1 MRKLTAIAAFMT
13 LVLLPIAVVSSP
25 AAAAPPRAV
34 FNTPRPYAGNA
45 ANFRIVNRVER
56 AIKAMPRY
64 KRGKPRPVITIA
76 TYLLD
81 RTTTVTQL
89 VKACRRGVAVRV
101 IIDEGIQNRNSR
113 RLISTLNGDNVRDRN
128 HDGKPDRKPRRRPC
142 NRPLH
147 KKGGSS
153 HRTDSAEQDD
163 GMMSRQEVSRSVKR
177 RHEGLGH
184 VGQGQQLRQA
194 LQAQLPLGQGQHAH
208 EDVPVLPAARTV
220 MVSSSNL
227 NRGGAK
233 LGWNDMYVMRHR
245 PKSYGAYVRQHRAM
259 TAGKPAPR
267 SRIQFIDGPYTTRFF
282 PIRNAGIKKDPVMS
296 DLRKVRCRSAL
307 GPTRLHI
314 SMFFWK
320 GRRGNYITTK
330 LLNLARTGCR
340 VNIIYGAPSRQM
352 AERLRN
358 AARVNLIRLYDS
370 RWDRNEDGFVE
381 VRTHSKYVAVRG
393 NYAGDRKN
401 WIVMTGSPNWVAG
414 SLSKGD
420 ESTLN
425 IRLRSAY
432 NAYLRNWET
441 VRRHSRKVPFS

>member
-1 MRKLTAIAAFMT
+1 VRKLTAIAAFMT

-25 AAAAPPRAV
+25 AAAVPPRAV

-45 ANFRIVNRVER
+45 ANFTIVNRVER
-56 AIKAMPRY
+56 AIKAMPRHR
-64 KRGKPRPVITIA
+64 RGKPRPVITIA

-81 RTTTVTQL
+81 RTSTVTQL

-128 HDGKPDRKPRRRPC
+128 RDGKPDRRPKRRPC

-147 KKGGSS
+147 KKDGSS

-163 GMMSRQEVSRSVKR
+163 GMMSREQVSRSVNRRLKASVTWGRDSSYVKR
-177 RHEGLGH
+177 CRPSCRSGRGNMHTKMFLFSRG
-184 VGQGQQLRQA
+184 
-194 LQAQLPLGQGQHAH
+194 
-208 EDVPVLPAARTV
+208 RTV

-233 LGWNDMYVMRHR
+233 LGWNDMYVMRKR

-259 TAGKPAPR
+259 TAGRPAPR
-267 SRIQFIDGPYTTRFF
+267 TRIQIVDGPYTTRFF
-282 PIRNAGIKKDPVMS
+282 PIRNAGIRKDPVMS
-296 DLRKVRCRSAL
+296 DLRKVRCRSAF

-330 LLNLARTGCR
+330 LLNLARRGCR

-432 NAYLRNWET
+432 KAYLRNWEK
-441 VRRHSRKVPFS
+441 VRRHSRKVPFN

>member
-13 LVLLPIAVVSSP
+13 LVLLPLAVVSSP

-56 AIKAMPRY
+56 TIKAMPRH

-89 VKACRRGVAVRV
+89 IRACKRGVAVRV

-113 RLISTLNGDNVRDRN
+113 RLINTLNGDNVRDRN
-128 HDGKPDRKPRRRPC
+128 HDGKPDRKPKRRPC

-147 KKGGSS
+147 RKAGSS
-153 HRTDSAEQDD
+153 HRTDSTEQDD
-163 GMMSRQEVSRSVKR
+163 GKMSRREVSRSVKR
-177 RHEGLGH
+177 PMRASVTWGRDSSYVKRCRPSCRSGRGNMHTKMFLFSRGR
-184 VGQGQQLRQA
+184 V
-194 LQAQLPLGQGQHAH
+194 
-208 EDVPVLPAARTV
+208 V

-233 LGWNDMYVMRHR
+233 LGWNDMYIIRHR

-267 SRIQFIDGPYTTRFF
+267 RRIQITDGPYTTRFF
-282 PIRNAGIKKDPVMS
+282 PIRGAGIKKDPVMS
-296 DLRKVRCRSAL
+296 DLRRVKCRSAL
-307 GPTRLHI
+307 GRTRLHI

-330 LLNLARTGCR
+330 LLNLARAGCR

-352 AERLRN
+352 AARLRN
-358 AARVNLIRLYDS
+358 AARVHLIRLYDS
-370 RWDRNEDGFVE
+370 RFDRNKDGFVE
-381 VRTHSKYVAVRG
+381 VRTHSKYIAIRG
-393 NYAGDRKN
+393 NYGGDRKN

-420 ESTLN
+420 ESSLN
-425 IRLRSAY
+425 IRLKSAY